1 MPFPALHGF
10 LVTEQSDPWALGLGG
25 AARGLADLPMTT
37 RSHVA
42 ARTRRS
48 GSGGSLAI
56 GFSAAG
62 VPAVD
67 WQRNPRDHRGG
78 VAEQNTIGPAIS
90 ASVAHRPSG
99 IASRN
104 GPSTSSRPQY
114 QADMGVITTVGLTE
128 FTRMLYLPS
137 SSAETRVMLSSA
149 AFDEP

>member
-1 MPFPALHGF
+1 
-10 LVTEQSDPWALGLGG
+10 
-25 AARGLADLPMTT
+25 MTT

-78 VAEQNTIGPAIS
+78 VAEQEHDRSSDLGFGGPPA
-90 ASVAHRPSG
+90 G
-99 IASRN
+99 RN
-104 GPSTSSRPQY
+104 RVEEWSLDASRPQY

-128 FTRMLYLPS
+128 FTRM
-137 SSAETRVMLSSA
+137 
-149 AFDEP
+149 